1 MSEKL
6 RKFITTEDDG
16 DSSFDDFH
24 DAYEASPY
32 DQYQNKTT
40 NTNSKYHTTST
51 DNDNLEI
58 HSTVSKNDSNGV
70 PMNDQNMEDSSIVTK
85 NSNNKKSTNESVSI
99 QTFDTNSIIV
109 PIPQIAPMENIDNNV
124 NIEKQN
130 DKNPTIVSIGK
141 QVPIPPPGETLVIPP
156 AATIAG
162 GSASKIYIG
171 DITKMN
177 RKNNQSGKKF
187 QDQKGIAQR
196 SVLLCPRIYLYDHYT
211 ANEKMK
217 SFKEEEGPWALAK
230 VLQVPN
236 HTKMIDT
243 YKLQY
248 HDVHTDMDGWV
259 SELPKNEFV
268 KKGLQEGVKRANKQN
283 WRFKI
288 STTKQS
294 NTNKHPSN
302 EQSSNK
308 QSSNKQSSRVKRK
321 RIQEVSTPAT
331 TTNNGTCL
339 LSGIL
344 EEDYD
349 GSEFVQIVDNDSDSY
364 RDMDDVGD
372 SLREEEEGAGK
383 RSTNASPNFGGE
395 STEINKSPPQ
405 ADQSSD
411 DDEDSE
417 CDVMDT
423 AFAPI
428 PENIEDRIQPDV
440 STKTSDEDEKDYLGD
455 EWQWNNWEEHD
466 IETEI
471 EGPKEDDH
479 YSGPHGLKNGVS
491 KKFVTVVQCL
501 FQTTAINRNFF
512 VRICAE
518 SNRYARRIMRQRN
531 TSLFLGHKWN
541 NITVE
546 EMIHFFG
553 IMLRISLEP
562 RKMGGYESYFT
573 EQLSITASNG
583 YSTSLRGYHAW
594 AKDIMSLLRFKQIR
608 SAFRSECDRY
618 DPNDKCYQLRW
629 IIRQF
634 NFMAKKI
641 FHLGPNA
648 SFDEGGIPMRSRFC
662 PVRQYNKDKP
672 AKYRVDFF
680 ILADSRDYFIYHL
693 DVYQGKNKA
702 NIDIH
707 PSVRHLPTTQKAVAN
722 AILKSQIANDL
733 DGCRYLFMDNRYAAP
748 QLLALMLTNYNIRA
762 VGTCKANHKGF
773 ESEALQLPKDAA
785 RGDFKRL
792 HDKRL
797 GMVITRWKDS
807 KKLQT
812 VSTVMKHG
820 TQVIQRR
827 NGANIIDV
835 TCPNDI
841 VLYQQNMGGVDRG
854 DQHRMI
860 GAGFSN
866 VAHFK
871 KWYKKAFLGI
881 ADFCLLQAFT
891 AWNLSV
897 DQLYQ
902 NRRGN
907 SDVKRRKLIKWQ
919 FYSVLA
925 EELMMYVD
933 DSGDDTTVAQSN
945 TSIRRMMKGHVPAP
959 YFSFD
964 KSQIT
969 SRPLCMIC
977 SMDEMAR
984 AQVLKLPKK
993 NQEIES
999 CLEGQSIL

>member
-1 MSEKL
+1 ME
-6 RKFITTEDDG
+6 
-16 DSSFDDFH
+16 DFH
-24 DAYEASPY
+24 DAYEASPD
-32 DQYQNKTT
+32 DQFQFQNSNNSIIEK
-40 NTNSKYHTTST
+40 NTTTS
-51 DNDNLEI
+51 NNEN
-58 HSTVSKNDSNGV
+58 STTKNTGDKKELNKD
-70 PMNDQNMEDSSIVTK
+70 PMNDEDMDESSIETK
-85 NSNNKKSTNESVSI
+85 NSKNGKSKCESVSI
-99 QTFDTNSIIV
+99 GTKDTSSIIV
-109 PIPQIAPMENIDNNV
+109 PIPRIATMEDMNKEINLD
-124 NIEKQN
+124 KQN
-130 DKNPTIVSIGK
+130 GSDRIVSVGK
-141 QVPIPPPGETLVIPP
+141 QVPIPPPGKTLVIPP
-156 AATIAG
+156 SATIAG
-162 GSASKIYIG
+162 GSESNIFI
-171 DITKMN
+171 DDVRKMN
-177 RKNNQSGKKF
+177 AKTNPSEKKF

-196 SVLLCPRIYLYDHYT
+196 SVLLCPSIYLYDHYT

-217 SFKEEEGPWALAK
+217 RFKDEEGPWALAK

-248 HDVHTDMDGWV
+248 HNVHTEMDGWV

-268 KKGLQEGVKRANKQN
+268 KKGLQEGVKRANRQN
-283 WRFKI
+283 WRYKM
-288 STTKQS
+288 TTKQN
-294 NTNKHPSN
+294 NTNKLPLRKQSCGKEPRKHPSD
-302 EQSSNK
+302 K
-308 QSSNKQSSRVKRK
+308 PSSRVKK
-321 RIQEVSTPAT
+321 KKAQTIATPPI
-331 TTNNGTCL
+331 TNNGTCL

-344 EEDYD
+344 EEEND
-349 GSEFVQIVDNDSDSY
+349 GTEFLQSNHHDSDSF
-364 RDMDDVGD
+364 RDMDDSED
-372 SLREEEEGAGK
+372 SLMEEVEDAQKKKVTTSQNTVQQYCGNNESSLEG
-383 RSTNASPNFGGE
+383 E
-395 STEINKSPPQ
+395 
-405 ADQSSD
+405 QSSD

-417 CDVMDT
+417 CNVMDS
-423 AFAPI
+423 AFEPI
-428 PENIEDRIQPDV
+428 PTNIEDRIQPDTN
-440 STKTSDEDEKDYLGD
+440 TKTGEDDEMDYLGE

-466 IETEI
+466 IDTEI

-479 YSGPHGLKNGVS
+479 YSGPSGLKSGVS

-518 SNRYARRIMRQRN
+518 SNRYARRVMRERN

-541 NITVE
+541 NITTE

-573 EQLSITASNG
+573 EQQSITAANG

-608 SAFRSECDRY
+608 SAFRSECNRY

-629 IIRQF
+629 FIRQF
-634 NFMAKKI
+634 NYMARKI

-680 ILADSRDYFIYHL
+680 ILADSKDYFIYHL

-722 AILKSQIANDL
+722 AILKSQIGNDV

-762 VGTCKANHKGF
+762 VGTCKANRKGF
-773 ESEALQLPKDAA
+773 DSDALQLPKDAA

-812 VSTVMKHG
+812 VSTVMKSG
-820 TQVIQRR
+820 TQVVQRR

-897 DQLYQ
+897 DQLHQ

-933 DSGDDTTVAQSN
+933 DSGDDSTVAQSN
-945 TSIRRMMKGHVPAP
+945 TSIHRMMKGHVPAP

-984 AQVLKLPKK
+984 AQVLKLPPK
-993 NQEIES
+993 NLEIES
-999 CLEGQSIL
+999 YLEEQSIL